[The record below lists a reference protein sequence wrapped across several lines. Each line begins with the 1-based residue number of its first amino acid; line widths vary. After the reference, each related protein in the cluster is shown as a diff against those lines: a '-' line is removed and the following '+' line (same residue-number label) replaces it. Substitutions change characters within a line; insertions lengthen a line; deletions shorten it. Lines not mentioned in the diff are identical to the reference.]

1 MSETK
6 IVKTSCAV
14 CGACCEIDAYVENG
28 RLVSVEGGKNT
39 KMQQGGMCAKGAA
52 AAQFEY
58 NQERILY
65 PMKRIG
71 EKGEGKFARI
81 SWDEALFF
89 IDENILKIG

>member
-1 MSETK
+1 MGETK

-14 CGACCEIDAYVENG
+14 CGACCEIDAYVEDG
-28 RLVSVEGGKNT
+28 KLVSVEGAKNT
-39 KMQQGGMCAKGAA
+39 PMQEGGMCAKGVA

-58 NQERILY
+58 NPERILY

-81 SWDEALFF
+81 SWD
-89 IDENILKIG
+89 